1 MRPRKAFFMSKIG
14 NSMERKVKA
23 KIIDEVGLKRTTTRL
38 AHEILE
44 RNRGAENL
52 VIVGIRTRGVYVAQR
67 VIDEIAKIEGR
78 HLPLGILDITM
89 YRDDFRERLRQ
100 PVVQQTDLPF
110 DLYDKNVVLVDD
122 VLYTGRTTRAA
133 LEALM
138 SFGRPAKIQLAV
150 LVDRGHRELPI
161 KPDYVGKNIPTSI
174 GEEVQV
180 KMREIDDEDCVL
192 LVESPS
198 GTNDEIK
205 L

>member
-1 MRPRKAFFMSKIG
+1 MKRKI
-14 NSMERKVKA
+14 KA
-23 KIIDEVGLKRTTTRL
+23 KIIDEIGLKRTTIRL

-52 VIVGIRTRGVYVAQR
+52 VIVGIRTRGIYLAQR
-67 VIDEIAKIEGR
+67 ILDEIAKIEGK
-78 HLPLGILDITM
+78 HIPLGILDITM
-89 YRDDFRERLRQ
+89 YRDDFRERLKQ
-100 PVVQQTDLPF
+100 PVVHQTDIPF
-110 DLYDKNVVLVDD
+110 DLYDKNVVLIDD

-138 SFGRPAKIQLAV
+138 SFGRPARIQLAV

-161 KPDYVGKNIPTSI
+161 KPDFVGKNIPTSI

-180 KMREIDDEDCVL
+180 KMREVDNEDCVL

-198 GTNDEIK
+198 GANKE
-205 L
+205 LNL

>member
-1 MRPRKAFFMSKIG
+1 
-14 NSMERKVKA
+14 MERKIKA
-23 KIIDEVGLKRTTTRL
+23 RIIDEVGLKRTITRL

-52 VIVGIRTRGVYVAQR
+52 VVVGIRTRGVFLAQR
-67 VIDEIAKIEGR
+67 VIDEIEKIEGKK
-78 HLPLGILDITM
+78 LPLGILDITM
-89 YRDDFRERLRQ
+89 FRDDFRERLRH
-100 PVVQQTDLPF
+100 PVVQQSDIPF
-110 DLYDKNVVLVDD
+110 DIYDKDVVLVDD

-138 SFGRPAKIQLAV
+138 SFGRPARIQLAV

-180 KMREIDDEDCVL
+180 KMQEVDGEDSIL
-192 LVESPS
+192 LVESPV
-198 GTNDEIK
+198 GQNTGI
-205 L
+205 